1 MVAPVLK
8 TPRLSLLDCSNNEV
22 KADLVSQ
29 LIAQLPDRS
38 AETNKGELRL
48 FNTFKGI
55 GETNEITAE
64 HLKAAKAKGWRITDS
79 KMEITEQQLATEI
92 VLRPD
97 STDDTVYT
105 LEGIRLFTPVDELP
119 EGIYIIG
126 GKKVIISRTK

>member
-1 MVAPVLK
+1 MCIRDRTTADYDKLETLAYPRNKVTAPVLK

-48 FNTFKGI
+48 FNTYKGA

-79 KMEITEQQLATEI
+79 KEEITEQLLATEL
-92 VLRPD
+92 VLHPD
-97 STDDTVYT
+97 STDDTV
-105 LEGIRLFTPVDELP
+105 
-119 EGIYIIG
+119 
-126 GKKVIISRTK
+126 

>member
-1 MVAPVLK
+1 M
-8 TPRLSLLDCSNNEV
+8 

-48 FNTFKGI
+48 FNTYKGA
-55 GETNEITAE
+55 GETNEVTAE

-79 KMEITEQQLATEI
+79 KEEITEQLLATEL
-92 VLRPD
+92 VLHPD

-105 LEGIRLFTPVDELP
+105 LEGIRLFTPADELP

-126 GKKVIISRTK
+126 GKKVIINRTK